1 MQAKQF
7 SIIWSVKITL
17 LLGVSISIAS
27 AWLPSVEGRGQTA
40 TPEQTEFFEKKI
52 RPLFAAKCQ
61 KCHSADA
68 QVAGLDMS
76 SAEGFARGGE
86 SGVLINKDKPEDSRL
101 LKVIS
106 YDENPKMPPTGKLKT
121 TKSKRSPRG

>member
-1 MQAKQF
+1 MQAKRF
-7 SIIWSVKITL
+7 STIWSVKLTL
-17 LLGVSISIAS
+17 LLGLLVGIATS
-27 AWLPSVEGRGQTA
+27 WLPSVEGHAQAT
-40 TPEQTEFFEKKI
+40 TPEQAEFFEKKI

-86 SGVLINKDKPEDSRL
+86 SGPLINKALVPGFL
-101 LKVIS
+101 T
-106 YDENPKMPPTGKLKT
+106 N
-121 TKSKRSPRG
+121 KR